1 MDLIGNIVAS
11 SGDQTSRNADGE
23 GQAQETSDWN
33 STLPELEY
41 RHLHYTLAKNFC
53 ILSVTQEFE

>member
-1 MDLIGNIVAS
+1 MDLISNTVAS
-11 SGDQTSRNADGE
+11 SEDQTSRNADNE

-33 STLPELEY
+33 SILPGLEY
-41 RHLHYTLAKNFC
+41 KHSHYTLARNFC